1 MSTFLRGK
9 HAFLLTLVVAAIS
22 VGSLAADDKPAVA
35 KHLLKVSIK
44 GSVAEQGGS
53 MSLFGPPAGAS
64 LRELC
69 DSIRKAA
76 KDEKVGALML
86 DLGNA
91 AVGTAQG
98 QALRRALIGFRKSGK
113 KSYCHL
119 ATGGTGSY
127 LLASACSEVS
137 LHPAG
142 GLELTGPGAQF
153 MHFHGLLKKVGVTFQ
168 ELRTALEQRI
178 RCVRP
183 FAVPEVFMISF
194 SCGSRN
200 PRNTNR
206 AFTTLEV
213 VPSGLSPSFHC
224 NTQRLDIGFRREADF
239 LIAEQASCFTQEVS
253 SFFIASRHCLVVETT
268 SNRASLSSWKS
279 LL

>member
-127 LLASACSEVS
+127 LLASACTEVS

-142 GLELTGPGAQF
+142 GLEQKAVSLEIEQPGDLADD
-153 MHFHGLLKKVGVTFQ
+153 
-168 ELRTALEQRI
+168 
-178 RCVRP
+178 
-183 FAVPEVFMISF
+183 
-194 SCGSRN
+194 
-200 PRNTNR
+200 
-206 AFTTLEV
+206 
-213 VPSGLSPSFHC
+213 
-224 NTQRLDIGFRREADF
+224 DIVAGESEF
-239 LIAEQASCFTQEVS
+239 
-253 SFFIASRHCLVVETT
+253 
-268 SNRASLSSWKS
+268 
-279 LL
+279 